1 MSGSG
6 RAVRSLL
13 AVGFDSRVTVHQLRI
28 FKLVA
33 AHRNFSRAAEALYL
47 SQPAVSH
54 QIKALSAAV
63 AVPLFEEIARRIHLT
78 SAGTLLYE
86 HASRIIADFEMAGR
100 ALDEL
105 HGLRRGLLRLAGDTT
120 VGIYVLPDVLG
131 TFREAHPDVDVSLD
145 VGNRQHVY
153 DRLIANEA
161 DFAVVGRLWPRPAI
175 PLTTRPFLPNELIAI
190 AAARH
195 PLAGMKR
202 ISIARLA
209 GEPFITREPGSGTR
223 ETAEVALRR
232 AGRPVRT
239 VMELASNGAIKR
251 AVARGLGVA
260 ILSRPAVTMEIR
272 RALRPDPPVA
282 GFPLRGQWHMVY
294 ARDKRFGP
302 VERAFLSFID
312 DGEWR
317 SHLGE
322 LPLTECWD

>member
-1 MSGSG
+1 MRGTE
-6 RAVRSLL
+6 RTVRRPL
-13 AVGFDSRVTVHQLRI
+13 AAGFDSRVTVHQLRI
-28 FKLVA
+28 FKMVA
-33 AHRNFSRAAEALYL
+33 DHHNFSRAAEALHL

-54 QIKALSAAV
+54 QIKALAAAV
-63 AVPLFEEIARRIHLT
+63 GASLFEEIGRRIHLT

-86 HASRIIADFEMAGR
+86 HASRIIADFEMAGQ

-105 HGLRRGLLRLAGDTT
+105 HGLRRGLLRLSGDTT

-131 TFREAHPDVDVSLD
+131 TFRETHPDVDVSLD

-153 DRLIANEA
+153 ERLISNET
-161 DFAVVGRLWPRPAI
+161 DFAVVGRLWPRPSI
-175 PLTTRPFLPNELIAI
+175 PLTTRPFLPNELVAI

-209 GEPFITREPGSGTR
+209 EEPFIAREPGSGTR

-232 AGRPVRT
+232 AGRPIHT

-260 ILSRPAVTMEIR
+260 IISRHAVTME
-272 RALRPDPPVA
+272 LRLGLLAQLAVV
-282 GFPLRGQWHMVY
+282 GFPLRRQWHLVY

-302 VERAFLSFID
+302 VERAFLAFID
-312 DGEWR
+312 DGGWR
-317 SHLGE
+317 SRLGE
-322 LPLTECWD
+322 LPLLE

>member
-6 RAVRSLL
+6 RAGRSSL

-28 FKLVA
+28 FRMVA
-33 AHRNFSRAAEALYL
+33 DHRNFSRAAEALHL

-63 AVPLFEEIARRIHLT
+63 GAPLFEEIGRRIHLT

-153 DRLIANEA
+153 ERLMENAA
-161 DFAVVGRLWPRPAI
+161 DFAVVGRLWPRSTI

-195 PLAGMKR
+195 PLVGMKR

-209 GEPFITREPGSGTR
+209 EEPFITREPGSGTR

-260 ILSRPAVTMEIR
+260 IISRHAVTMEIR
-272 RALRPDPPVA
+272 LGLLAELAVV
-282 GFPLRGQWHMVY
+282 GFPLRRQWHMVY
-294 ARDKRFGP
+294 PRDKRFGP
-302 VERAFLSFID
+302 VEQAFLSFID
-312 DGEWR
+312 DGGWR
-317 SHLGE
+317 SRLGE
-322 LPLTECWD
+322 LPLTE

>member
-1 MSGSG
+1 MHGTE
-6 RAVRSLL
+6 RTVRRPL
-13 AVGFDSRVTVHQLRI
+13 AAGFDGRVTVHQLRI
-28 FKLVA
+28 FKMVA
-33 AHRNFSRAAEALYL
+33 DHHNFSRAAEALHL

-54 QIKALSAAV
+54 QIKALSGAV
-63 AVPLFEEIARRIHLT
+63 GAPLFEEIGRRIHLT

-86 HASRIIADFEMAGR
+86 HASRIIADFEMAGQ

-105 HGLRRGLLRLAGDTT
+105 HGLRRGLLRLSGDTT

-131 TFREAHPDVDVSLD
+131 TFRETHPDVDVSLD

-153 DRLIANEA
+153 ERLISNET
-161 DFAVVGRLWPRPAI
+161 DFAVVGRLWPRPSI
-175 PLTTRPFLPNELIAI
+175 PLTTRPFLPNELVAI

-209 GEPFITREPGSGTR
+209 EEPFIAREPGSGTR
-223 ETAEVALRR
+223 ETAEGALRR
-232 AGRPVRT
+232 AGRPIRT

-260 ILSRPAVTMEIR
+260 IISRHAVTIE
-272 RALRPDPPVA
+272 LRLGLLAQLAVV
-282 GFPLRGQWHMVY
+282 GFPLRRQWHLVY

-302 VERAFLSFID
+302 VERAFLAFID
-312 DGEWR
+312 DGGWR
-317 SHLGE
+317 SRLGE
-322 LPLTECWD
+322 LPLLE

>member
-1 MSGSG
+1 MRGTE
-6 RAVRSLL
+6 RTVRRPLAAV
-13 AVGFDSRVTVHQLRI
+13 FDSRVTVHQLRI
-28 FKLVA
+28 FKMVA
-33 AHRNFSRAAEALYL
+33 DHHNFSRAAEALHL

-54 QIKALSAAV
+54 QIKALSGAV
-63 AVPLFEEIARRIHLT
+63 GAPLFEEIGRRIHLT

-86 HASRIIADFEMAGR
+86 HASRIIADFEMAGQ

-105 HGLRRGLLRLAGDTT
+105 HGLRRGLLRLSGDTT

-131 TFREAHPDVDVSLD
+131 TFRETHPDVDVSLD

-153 DRLIANEA
+153 ERLISNET
-161 DFAVVGRLWPRPAI
+161 DFAVVGRLWPRPSI
-175 PLTTRPFLPNELIAI
+175 PLTTRPFLPNELVAI

-209 GEPFITREPGSGTR
+209 EEPFIAREPGSGTR
-223 ETAEVALRR
+223 ETAEGALRR
-232 AGRPVRT
+232 AGRPIHT

-260 ILSRPAVTMEIR
+260 IISRHAVTIE
-272 RALRPDPPVA
+272 LRLGLLAQLAVV
-282 GFPLRGQWHMVY
+282 GFPLRRQWHLVY

-302 VERAFLSFID
+302 VERAFVAFID
-312 DGEWR
+312 DGGWR
-317 SHLGE
+317 SRLGE
-322 LPLTECWD
+322 LPLTE

>member
-1 MSGSG
+1 MSARGQT
-6 RAVRSLL
+6 VRSSL
-13 AVGFDSRVTVHQLRI
+13 AAGFDSRVTVHQLRI
-28 FKLVA
+28 FKMVA
-33 AHRNFSRAAEALYL
+33 DHHNFSRAAEALHL

-63 AVPLFEEIARRIHLT
+63 AAPLFEEIGRRIHLT
-78 SAGTLLYE
+78 SAGTLVYE

-105 HGLRRGLLRLAGDTT
+105 HGLRRGLLRLSGDTT

-131 TFREAHPDVDVSLD
+131 AFREAYPDVDVNLD

-161 DFAVVGRLWPRPAI
+161 DFAVVGRLWPRPTI
-175 PLTTRPFLPNELIAI
+175 PLATRPFLPNELIAI

-195 PLAGMKR
+195 PLAGTKR

-209 GEPFITREPGSGTR
+209 EEPFITREPGSGTR
-223 ETAEVALRR
+223 ETAEGALRR

-260 ILSRPAVTMEIR
+260 IISRHAVTMEIR
-272 RALRPDPPVA
+272 LGLLAELAVA
-282 GFPLRGQWHMVY
+282 GFPLRRQWHMVY

-302 VERAFLSFID
+302 VERAFLAFID
-312 DGEWR
+312 DGAWR
-317 SHLGE
+317 RRLGE
-322 LPLTECWD
+322 LPLME

>member
-1 MSGSG
+1 MRGTE
-6 RAVRSLL
+6 RTVRRPL
-13 AVGFDSRVTVHQLRI
+13 AAGFDSRVTVHQLRI
-28 FKLVA
+28 FKMVA
-33 AHRNFSRAAEALYL
+33 DHHNFSRAAEALHL

-54 QIKALSAAV
+54 QIKALSGAV
-63 AVPLFEEIARRIHLT
+63 GAPLFEEIGRRIHLT

-86 HASRIIADFEMAGR
+86 HASRIIADFEMAGQ

-105 HGLRRGLLRLAGDTT
+105 HGLRRGLLRLSGDTT

-131 TFREAHPDVDVSLD
+131 TFRETHPDVDVSLD

-153 DRLIANEA
+153 ERLISNET
-161 DFAVVGRLWPRPAI
+161 DFAVVGRLWPRPSI
-175 PLTTRPFLPNELIAI
+175 PLTTRPFLPNELVAI

-209 GEPFITREPGSGTR
+209 EEPFIAREPGSGTR
-223 ETAEVALRR
+223 ETAEGALRR
-232 AGRPVRT
+232 AGRPIHT

-260 ILSRPAVTMEIR
+260 IISRHAVTME
-272 RALRPDPPVA
+272 LRLGLLAQLAVV
-282 GFPLRGQWHMVY
+282 GFPLRRQWHLVY

-302 VERAFLSFID
+302 VERAFLAFID
-312 DGEWR
+312 DGGWR
-317 SHLGE
+317 SRLGE
-322 LPLTECWD
+322 LPLIE

>member
-1 MSGSG
+1 MIASARTV
-6 RAVRSLL
+6 RAPLT
-13 AVGFDSRVTVHQLRI
+13 AGFDSRVTVHQLRI
-28 FKLVA
+28 FKMVA
-33 AHRNFSRAAEALYL
+33 DHHNFSRAAEALHL

-63 AVPLFEEIARRIHLT
+63 GAPLFEEIGRRIHLS
-78 SAGTLLYE
+78 SAGTLLYA
-86 HASRIIADFEMAGR
+86 HASRIIADFEMAGH

-131 TFREAHPDVDVSLD
+131 TFRETHPDVDVSLD
-145 VGNRQHVY
+145 VGNRQYVY
-153 DRLIANEA
+153 DRLISNEA
-161 DFAVVGRLWPRPAI
+161 DFAVVGRLWPRPTI
-175 PLTTRPFLPNELIAI
+175 PLTVRPFLPNELIAI

-209 GEPFITREPGSGTR
+209 EEPFIAREPGSGTR
-223 ETAEVALRR
+223 ETAEGALRR
-232 AGRPVRT
+232 GGRPVRT
-239 VMELASNGAIKR
+239 IMELASNGAIKR

-260 ILSRPAVTMEIR
+260 IISRHAVTMEIR
-272 RALRPDPPVA
+272 LGLLTELAVV
-282 GFPLRGQWHMVY
+282 GFPLRRQWHMVY

-312 DGEWR
+312 DGAWR
-317 SHLGE
+317 GHLGE
-322 LPLTECWD
+322 LPLTE

>member
-1 MSGSG
+1 MRGTE
-6 RAVRSLL
+6 RTVRRPL
-13 AVGFDSRVTVHQLRI
+13 AAGFDSRVTVHQLRI
-28 FKLVA
+28 FKMVA
-33 AHRNFSRAAEALYL
+33 DHHNFSRAAEALHL

-54 QIKALSAAV
+54 QIKALSGAV
-63 AVPLFEEIARRIHLT
+63 GAPLFEEIGRRIHLT

-86 HASRIIADFEMAGR
+86 HASRIIADFEMAGQ

-105 HGLRRGLLRLAGDTT
+105 HGLRRGLLRLSGDTT

-131 TFREAHPDVDVSLD
+131 TFRETHPDVDVSLD

-153 DRLIANEA
+153 ERLISNET
-161 DFAVVGRLWPRPAI
+161 DFAVVGRLWPRPSI
-175 PLTTRPFLPNELIAI
+175 PLTTRPFLRNELVAI

-209 GEPFITREPGSGTR
+209 EEPFIAREPGSGTR
-223 ETAEVALRR
+223 ETAEGALRR
-232 AGRPVRT
+232 AGRPIRT

-260 ILSRPAVTMEIR
+260 IISRHAVTIE
-272 RALRPDPPVA
+272 LRLGLLAQLAVV
-282 GFPLRGQWHMVY
+282 GFPLRRQWHLVY

-302 VERAFLSFID
+302 VERAFLAFID
-312 DGEWR
+312 DGGWR
-317 SHLGE
+317 SRLGE
-322 LPLTECWD
+322 LPLLE

>member
-1 MSGSG
+1 MSGSA
-6 RAVRSLL
+6 RTVRRPL
-13 AVGFDSRVTVHQLRI
+13 AAGFDSRVTAHQLRI
-28 FKLVA
+28 FKMVA
-33 AHRNFSRAAEALYL
+33 DHHNFSRAAEALHL

-54 QIKALSAAV
+54 QIKALSSTVGA
-63 AVPLFEEIARRIHLT
+63 PLFEEIGRRIHLT

-131 TFREAHPDVDVSLD
+131 TFRETHPDVDVSLD

-161 DFAVVGRLWPRPAI
+161 DFAVVGRVWPRPSI
-175 PLTTRPFLPNELIAI
+175 PLTVRPFLPNELIAI
-190 AAARH
+190 ASARN

-202 ISIARLA
+202 ISLARLA
-209 GEPFITREPGSGTR
+209 EEPFITREPGSGTR
-223 ETAEVALRR
+223 ETAEGALRR

-239 VMELASNGAIKR
+239 IMELASNGAIKR

-260 ILSRPAVTMEIR
+260 IISRHAVTMEIR
-272 RALRPDPPVA
+272 LGLLAELPVA
-282 GFPLRGQWHMVY
+282 GFPLRRQWHLVY

-302 VERAFLSFID
+302 VERAFLAFID
-312 DGEWR
+312 DGGWR
-317 SHLGE
+317 KRLGE
-322 LPLTECWD
+322 LPLME

>member
-6 RAVRSLL
+6 RT
-13 AVGFDSRVTVHQLRI
+13 VGAPPMTSFDSRVTVHQLRI
-28 FKLVA
+28 FKMVA
-33 AHRNFSRAAEALYL
+33 DHHNFSLAAEALHL

-54 QIKALSAAV
+54 QIKALSAAS
-63 AVPLFEEIARRIHLT
+63 AAPLFEEIGRRIHLT

-86 HASRIIADFEMAGR
+86 HASRIIADFEMAGH

-120 VGIYVLPDVLG
+120 VGIYRLPGVLG
-131 TFREAHPDVDVSLD
+131 PFREAHPDVDASLD

-161 DFAVVGRLWPRPAI
+161 DFVVVGRLWPRPTDT
-175 PLTTRPFLPNELIAI
+175 LTTRPFLPNELIAI

-195 PLAGMKR
+195 PWSGMKR

-209 GEPFITREPGSGTR
+209 EEPFIVREPGSGTR

-239 VMELASNGAIKR
+239 IMELARHGAIKR

-260 ILSRPAVTMEIR
+260 IISRHAVTMEIR
-272 RALRPDPPVA
+272 LGLLAELAVV
-282 GFPLRGQWHMVY
+282 GFPLRRQWHLVY

-312 DGEWR
+312 DGGWR
-317 SHLGE
+317 SRLGE
-322 LPLTECWD
+322 LPLTE

>member
-1 MSGSG
+1 MRGTE
-6 RAVRSLL
+6 RTVRRPL
-13 AVGFDSRVTVHQLRI
+13 AAGFDSRVTVHQLRI
-28 FKLVA
+28 FKMVA
-33 AHRNFSRAAEALYL
+33 DHHNFSRAAEALHL

-63 AVPLFEEIARRIHLT
+63 GAPLFEEIGRRIHLT

-86 HASRIIADFEMAGR
+86 HASRIIADFEMAGQ

-105 HGLRRGLLRLAGDTT
+105 HGLRRGLLRLSGDTT

-131 TFREAHPDVDVSLD
+131 TFRETHPDVDVSLD

-153 DRLIANEA
+153 ERLISNET
-161 DFAVVGRLWPRPAI
+161 DFAVVGRLWPRPSI
-175 PLTTRPFLPNELIAI
+175 PLTTRPFLPNELVAI
-190 AAARH
+190 AGARH

-209 GEPFITREPGSGTR
+209 EEPFIAREPGSGTR
-223 ETAEVALRR
+223 ETAEGALRR
-232 AGRPVRT
+232 AGRPIRT

-260 ILSRPAVTMEIR
+260 IISRHAVTME
-272 RALRPDPPVA
+272 LRLGLLAQLAVV
-282 GFPLRGQWHMVY
+282 GFPLSRQWHLVY

-302 VERAFLSFID
+302 VERAFLAFID
-312 DGEWR
+312 DGGWR
-317 SHLGE
+317 SRLGE
-322 LPLTECWD
+322 LPLIE